1 MGFRRIAC
9 RDAADRLLRFPYLR
23 RSLAY
28 RDPFSVARHYS
39 EAPSICE
46 GSVTGNHLLALRLD
60 GAYSSFR
67 SFSETFSS
75 AKSWSH
81 IAGWSSLVARRAHNP
96 EAVGSNPAPATKCS
110 TAHRAAFLLRGTL
123 SITAVLNREIAL
135 AVHQGHSQHN
145 SLLHKLIALDKR
157 GFKPGVHSERRAP
170 LVYTARKGFVRRQ
183 PCSNP

>member
-60 GAYSSFR
+60 GAYSSFSQLFR
-67 SFSETFSS
+67 NIQFREKRVTYCGVEQSGSS
-75 AKSWSH
+75 
-81 IAGWSSLVARRAHNP
+81 P
-96 EAVGSNPAPATKCS
+96 GS
-110 TAHRAAFLLRGTL
+110 
-123 SITAVLNREIAL
+123 
-135 AVHQGHSQHN
+135 
-145 SLLHKLIALDKR
+145 
-157 GFKPGVHSERRAP
+157 
-170 LVYTARKGFVRRQ
+170 
-183 PCSNP
+183 